1 VGAIVPLGCM
11 GTELMPQDRPVGVVT
26 GLVFVALFLLMLATM
41 HSVAGFVRPP
51 TGSYE
56 LAGNSRAVR

>member
-1 VGAIVPLGCM
+1 M